1 MTSVNASPDDFPWQS
16 CASNPALIALVHPPT
31 MVAKKPSF
39 NLRSAAMDL
48 REYTRLLYEHA
59 AREQREL
66 AQRVRSA
73 SAGGGAHLDAAF
85 ERRAAELETELARRD
100 S

>member
-1 MTSVNASPDDFPWQS
+1 
-16 CASNPALIALVHPPT
+16 
-31 MVAKKPSF
+31 
-39 NLRSAAMDL
+39 MDL

-59 AREQREL
+59 AREQQEL

-73 SAGGGAHLDAAF
+73 SAGGGAHLAAAF

-100 S
+100 R